1 MHESQT
7 IINLLKAI
15 HDLLDTR
22 LPSNELPRQVPEK
35 AAPLFSRKAAADY
48 LLVTTK
54 TITNWRNQG
63 KLPAVVEEG
72 KAPQYR
78 QSDLDRCF
86 ERYWGR
92 AK

>member
-1 MHESQT
+1 MPLGRSAKEQPPVEES
-7 IINLLKAI
+7 
-15 HDLLDTR
+15 
-22 LPSNELPRQVPEK
+22 
-35 AAPLFSRKAAADY
+35 LFSRKAAADY

-54 TITNWRNQG
+54 TVTNWRNQG
-63 KLPAVVEEG
+63 KLPAVMEEG